1 MSHKL
6 ESAFRIIENGSQQ
19 NAFAGAVACVGLNG
33 SIVMNKAVGYSSIF
47 PKRQKI
53 EPDTLFDL
61 ASVTKVIATATSIMV
76 LVEQNRLDL
85 ETRVVDLLPSFSRGP
100 KKKVRVR
107 HLLCHT
113 SGLPAW
119 APLYALPRASRALIL
134 WRICNDVPLRSA
146 PGRRA
151 AYSDLAYIILGEI
164 VQRASSQSL
173 DHFAS
178 DEIYK
183 PLGMKHTSFVPPL
196 AAAENVAAT
205 EFSNWR
211 FRMIRGEVHDE
222 NAAAM
227 GGVSG
232 HAGLFSTASDLAIFC
247 MMMLNG
253 GTYGGKRILREGTIR
268 LMVRNH
274 TRDLGSYYGLGWR
287 VKTRLTPAVGSR
299 LSTGSYGHNGYTGT
313 SVWLDKAR
321 DAFIILLTNRVHP
334 VREGIPGSDESVGI
348 MMQRRTSWTNVLQDF
363 QNEVIASIS

>member
-1 MSHKL
+1 MSREL
-6 ESAFRIIENGSQQ
+6 ESAFKIIENGSQQ
-19 NAFAGAVACVGLNG
+19 HAFAGAVACVGLNG

-47 PKRQKI
+47 PVRQKI
-53 EPDTLFDL
+53 EHDTLFDL
-61 ASVTKVIATATSIMV
+61 ASVTKVIATATSVMI
-76 LVEQNRLDL
+76 LVEQKRLDL
-85 ETRVVDLLPSFSRGP
+85 ETRVVDLFPSFSRGT

-119 APLYALPRASRALIL
+119 EPLYAHPGASKTSIL
-134 WRICNDVPLRSA
+134 RSICNDMPLQSA
-146 PGRRA
+146 PGTRA
-151 AYSDLAYIILGEI
+151 TYSDLGYIILGEI
-164 VQRASSQSL
+164 VQRASNQSL

-178 DEIYK
+178 DEIYR
-183 PLGMKHTSFVPPL
+183 PLGMKHTSFVPWL
-196 AAAENVAAT
+196 AHDNVAAT

-247 MMMLNG
+247 KMMLNG
-253 GTYGGKRILREGTIR
+253 GTYAGKRILDKGTIR

-274 TRDLGSYYGLGWR
+274 TSDVRSYYGLGWR
-287 VKTRLTPAVGSR
+287 VKTRLTPAVGAR
-299 LSTGSYGHNGYTGT
+299 LSPGSYGHNGYTGT

-321 DAFIILLTNRVHP
+321 NAFIILLTNRVHP
-334 VREGIPGSDESVGI
+334 VREGIPGSDQSVGI
-348 MMQRRTSWTNVLQDF
+348 MMRRRTSWNNVLQDF
-363 QNEVIASIS
+363 QNAVIASIS